1 MLSWRIPLLAQHT
14 SLLSSKEGMN
24 KMQQPV
30 QGRPCQLPL
39 VLQISMRFTT
49 FSCLSSWRILISRKA
64 VMGNWKGEREQG
76 LEMQETRAPLPR
88 EQQRQD
94 HSCLAE
100 GLFEHH
106 CDKSLK
112 GNKIRV

>member
-1 MLSWRIPLLAQHT
+1 MFEQLEDFNLS
-14 SLLSSKEGMN
+14 
-24 KMQQPV
+24 
-30 QGRPCQLPL
+30 QGCDGELER
-39 VLQISMRFTT
+39 
-49 FSCLSSWRILISRKA
+49 RK
-64 VMGNWKGEREQG
+64 REQG